1 MFLNKQWK
9 LIEGHTHWGCVLQ
22 KPCTIKMDLRT
33 MVSTAA
39 VWSPVMKPWDERF
52 CCRLHVVLTYR
63 PWIISSWWKC
73 WWGHVFCEQ
82 LTQAQDPQQPLS
94 GIPQIEDDRSKSAP
108 TSPCDQG
115 RHIFWLLNSEEQT
128 EWRHTAQLL
137 FFLVS
142 CRREG
147 AGEHPEGSVI
157 WPPRR
162 GAQNTPTV
170 FLLVC
175 GHGNVWHAHRRWWE
189 QRRRGKRRKS
199 GEWRGQR
206 SQRSRGQEDEPAWL
220 CVYQS
225 SGERKLWKGGLT
237 SSAALFVKFSKMC
250 SEKDGPE
257 NTNEFVSC
265 DQVMLA
271 EMKGTD
277 EVYAVKVLKKDVIL
291 QDDDVD
297 CTMTEKRIL
306 ALARRHPYL
315 TQLFCCFQTKV
326 GTPQTH
332 THTYAHKHADI
343 ICTSRGQ
350 HWN

>member
-237 SSAALFVKFSKMC
+237 SSAALFVKFSKMWKHKRVC
-250 SEKDGPE
+250 
-257 NTNEFVSC
+257 
-265 DQVMLA
+265 VMWPGDAGGDEGHRRGLCRQGA
-271 EMKGTD
+271 EERRYPAGWRRGLHHDWETD
-277 EVYAVKVLKKDVIL
+277 LSIGQETPLSD
-291 QDDDVD
+291 
-297 CTMTEKRIL
+297 T
-306 ALARRHPYL
+306 ALLLLP
-315 TQLFCCFQTKV
+315 
-326 GTPQTH
+326 
-332 THTYAHKHADI
+332 D
-343 ICTSRGQ
+343 
-350 HWN
+350 